1 MASPHAGENAGMDE
15 QVLQLAEQL
24 LETGFL
30 KLSERERRVIT
41 GVAKRTQISRDV
53 NRAFAEKQTLG
64 DRLADRVA
72 SFGGSWTFIALCLAA
87 LIAWTAFNSVVRAW
101 QVEPFDP
108 YPYIFLNLILSM
120 LAALQAPIILMSQ
133 NRQAARDRLAAGLDY
148 EVNLKA
154 EIEIIELHEKLD
166 RRAGFNRH
174 GFWLSTFNCALLFAG
189 ASWVSSW
196 SCSRCVLNSSS
207 RCSPRIRSSF
217 SCSSMISISAFRLTS

>member
-1 MASPHAGENAGMDE
+1 
-15 QVLQLAEQL
+15 LAW
-24 LETGFL
+24 
-30 KLSERERRVIT
+30 T

-53 NRAFAEKQTLG
+53 NRTFAEKQTLG
-64 DRLADRVA
+64 DRLADHVA
-72 SFGGSWTFIALCLAA
+72 SFGGSWTFIALCLVV

-154 EIEIIELHEKLD
+154 EIEIIALHEKLD
-166 RRAGFNRH
+166 H
-174 GFWLSTFNCALLFAG
+174 ILSEHLDELLRTQREQLQLLTQLAPANG
-189 ASWVSSW
+189 TVTAKAVDWM
-196 SCSRCVLNSSS
+196 
-207 RCSPRIRSSF
+207 P
-217 SCSSMISISAFRLTS
+217 SA